1 MKLPVTLEALEVLD
15 AIERKGSFAAAAL
28 VLHKVPSAISYT
40 VQKAEQDLGVTLF
53 RKEGRRAVLT
63 PAGHYLVDYGRQLLR
78 AADEL
83 AAGTRQVAT
92 GWEPNL
98 RVAVDTLVPLG
109 DVLPLV
115 SELLDKHPT
124 IEVVLS
130 TEVLAGTWEAL
141 LEDRVDLIIGGVGD
155 VPGHR
160 GIRCEPWRQ
169 INHVFVAAPDHPLCQ
184 ERSPISLEAVRQY
197 RAVIISDTSR
207 NSAPL
212 SRGLLNQ
219 QTAIYVPTMEAKVE
233 AHRQGIGVGYVPQ
246 SRVSAD
252 VANGTLVALTLAE
265 TRADGPAQ
273 LGWKAD
279 NRGQALHFLLQRL
292 REAAVPATQVQVE

>member
-40 VQKAEQDLGVTLF
+40 VQKLEQDLGVTLF

-63 PAGHYLVDYGRQLLR
+63 PAGHYLIDSGRQLLR

-92 GWEPNL
+92 GWEPRL
-98 RVAVDTLVPLG
+98 RIAVDTVVPLAE
-109 DVLPLV
+109 VLPLV
-115 SELLDKHPT
+115 SLLLQQHPA

-141 LEDRVDLIIGGVGD
+141 LEDRVDLIVGGVGD
-155 VPGHR
+155 APGHR
-160 GIRCEPWRQ
+160 GIRWEPWRQ
-169 INHVFVAAPDHPLCQ
+169 INHVFVAAPDHPLCREQ
-184 ERSPISLEAVRQY
+184 VPISLEAIRQY

-212 SRGLLNQ
+212 SRGLLEQ
-219 QTAIYVPTMEAKVE
+219 RTAIYVPTMEAKVE
-233 AHRQGIGVGYVPQ
+233 AHRQGLGVGYVPED
-246 SRVSAD
+246 RVAAD
-252 VANGTLVALTLAE
+252 LARGTLVALSLAE
-265 TRADGPAQ
+265 ARTDGPA
-273 LGWKAD
+273 LLAWKAD
-279 NRGQALHFLLQRL
+279 NRGQALQFLVQGL
-292 REAAVPATQVQVE
+292 RQAAAP